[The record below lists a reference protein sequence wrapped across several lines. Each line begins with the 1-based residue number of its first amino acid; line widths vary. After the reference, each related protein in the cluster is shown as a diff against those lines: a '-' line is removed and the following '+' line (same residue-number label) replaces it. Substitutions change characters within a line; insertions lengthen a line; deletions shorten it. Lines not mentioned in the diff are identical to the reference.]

1 MFSSFGRFSWIW
13 LCFQIVG
20 QLRIKT
26 CQHFEFHFW
35 KCWQKLRQFE
45 IDRKLYYYYHFFLQ
59 NPNTFTLYWRLHK
72 NLFTVYHLIVS
83 CFYLHNIF
91 HIKKKVIGSNHCF
104 YFNTCNCLYSSTS
117 TAVSTNSSTV
127 LCLNWNNC
135 FFFCSFFIFLQIK
148 LKRTKMHKQY
158 LTF

>member
-1 MFSSFGRFSWIW
+1 MFSSFGRFSWIR

-26 CQHFEFHFW
+26 CQHFKFHFW

-45 IDRKLYYYYHFFLQ
+45 IDRKLYYNHIFLQ

-91 HIKKKVIGSNHCF
+91 HIKKKLLAQIIVFIL
-104 YFNTCNCLYSSTS
+104 TL
-117 TAVSTNSSTV
+117 ATV
-127 LCLNWNNC
+127 YIPVLRQQ
-135 FFFCSFFIFLQIK
+135 FLQIVLQFYASTEIIAFSFVHFSFFYK
-148 LKRTKMHKQY
+148 LS
-158 LTF
+158 